1 MSYYHNKNVVITG
14 GSSGLGRAYAINIA
28 KRGGANK
35 FVIADLDEVR
45 GEETLTQLTALGAQA
60 KFIRCDVSQCE
71 QVEQLARESQ
81 EYLGRI
87 DLVFNNAGVASGG
100 QFLDIPAEDWDWLIG
115 INLLGVVHGCRAFG
129 RIMQQQRS
137 GHLVNTA
144 SLAAFGAL
152 PGMSLYNTAKAG
164 VVMFSETI
172 RAEFAGYGVRV
183 SAVCPSFLRTNLMER
198 TRTTAP
204 EIEKVTRLALTKN
217 QYSADYIAN
226 KCLDQIAKNKLY
238 VLPTLD
244 AKIMWR
250 VKRFFPRTVV
260 GIGARTYP
268 FAMKQLKARFAK

>member
-1 MSYYHNKNVVITG
+1 
-14 GSSGLGRAYAINIA
+14 
-28 KRGGANK
+28 
-35 FVIADLDEVR
+35 
-45 GEETLTQLTALGAQA
+45 
-60 KFIRCDVSQCE
+60 
-71 QVEQLARESQ
+71 
-81 EYLGRI
+81 
-87 DLVFNNAGVASGG
+87 
-100 QFLDIPAEDWDWLIG
+100 DIPAEDWDWLIG

-129 RIMQQQRS
+129 RIMQQQGS

-164 VVMFSETI
+164 VVMLSETI
-172 RAEFAGYGVRV
+172 RAEFAGFGVRV

-250 VKRFFPRTVV
+250 VKRFFPRMVV